1 MTATT
6 VSAARQSTPGWLKNL
21 RLLVSGQEGALTLS
35 LALLVIVVGT
45 ANPRF
50 LAQQNISDILLN
62 SSYIAVA
69 AIGMSAVIIS
79 GNIDISVGAM
89 IGVLATIS
97 GQLSIVPGMP
107 VWISW
112 LVPLIV
118 GPMIGAVTGFLVA
131 YLRIPAIVVSLGMM
145 SILKGGL
152 ILATGGVWI
161 YNMPP
166 EYKLAQQSF
175 LGLPVPVYFML
186 ALTILAAL
194 WMRYSPSGRAIYAV
208 GGNKEA
214 ALLSGISPRVVLMR
228 VFMFNGLMVGI
239 SSVLFATQF
248 SSIQSTVPSG
258 LELTIITSA
267 VVGGVSILGGTG
279 TVIGATLATILLR
292 AIGNGM
298 IFINVS
304 AYWLQAVQG
313 TLILVTVLIDLLR
326 RRRQAAQ
333 IRG

>member
-1 MTATT
+1 MTAAT
-6 VSAARQSTPGWLKNL
+6 VTAVPRQQDNWLWNAR
-21 RLLVSGQEGALTLS
+21 RLVSGQEGALALS
-35 LALLVIVVGT
+35 LILLIVIVGG

-50 LAQQNISDILLN
+50 LAGQNVSDILLN

-69 AIGMSAVIIS
+69 AIGMTAVIIS

-89 IGVLATIS
+89 IGVLATIG
-97 GQLSIVPGMP
+97 GQLSITPGVP
-107 VWISW
+107 VWVAW
-112 LVPLIV
+112 LVPLLV
-118 GPMIGAVTGFLVA
+118 GPLIGSVTGFLVA
-131 YLRIPAIVVSLGMM
+131 YMQIPAIVVSLGMM

-161 YNMPP
+161 YGMPT
-166 EYKLAQQSF
+166 EYKLAQQD
-175 LGLPVPVYFML
+175 LMGIPVPVYFMII
-186 ALTILAAL
+186 LTILAAI
-194 WMRYSPSGRAIYAV
+194 WMRYSPGGRAIYAV

-214 ALLSGISPRVVLMR
+214 ALLSGISPRATIMK
-228 VFMFNGLMVGI
+228 VFIFNGLMVGI

-248 SSIQSTVPSG
+248 SSIQSTVPAG

-279 TVIGATLATILLR
+279 TVIGAMLATILLK
-292 AIGNGM
+292 AISSGM
-298 IFINVS
+298 VFISVS
-304 AYWLQAVQG
+304 AYWIQAVQG
-313 TLILVTVLIDLLR
+313 ALILVTVLIDLLR

>member
-6 VSAARQSTPGWLKNL
+6 VRAVSQQQDNWLRNVR
-21 RLLVSGQEGALTLS
+21 RLIGGQEGALVLS
-35 LALLVIVVGT
+35 LILLIVVVGMS
-45 ANPRF
+45 NPRF
-50 LAQQNISDILLN
+50 LAEQNVSDILLN

-69 AIGMSAVIIS
+69 AIGMSAVIVT

-97 GQLSIVPGMP
+97 GQLSIAPGVP
-107 VWISW
+107 VWIAW
-112 LVPLIV
+112 LAPLIV

-131 YLRIPAIVVSLGMM
+131 YLQIPSIVVTLGMM

-161 YNMPP
+161 YGMP
-166 EYKLAQQSF
+166 ESYKLAQHDL
-175 LGLPVPVYFML
+175 LGIPLPVYFMII
-186 ALTILAAL
+186 LTILAAI
-194 WMRYSPSGRAIYAV
+194 WMRYSPGGRAIYAV

-214 ALLSGISPRVVLMR
+214 AMLSGISPRATIMK
-228 VFMFNGLMVGI
+228 VFVFNGFMVGI
-239 SSVLFATQF
+239 SSVLFATQYT
-248 SSIQSTVPSG
+248 SIQSTVPAG

-267 VVGGVSILGGTG
+267 VVGGVSTLGGSG

-292 AIGNGM
+292 AINSGM
-298 IFINVS
+298 IFLNIS
-304 AYWLQAVQG
+304 AYWIQAVQG

>member
-6 VSAARQSTPGWLKNL
+6 VTAVPRQQDNWLRNAR
-21 RLLVSGQEGALTLS
+21 RLVSGQEGALVLS
-35 LALLVIVVGT
+35 LILLIVIVGG

-50 LAQQNISDILLN
+50 LAGQNVSDILLN

-69 AIGMSAVIIS
+69 AIGMSAVIIT
-79 GNIDISVGAM
+79 GNIDISVGSM

-97 GQLSIVPGMP
+97 GQLSITPGMP
-107 VWISW
+107 VWVAW
-112 LVPLIV
+112 LAPLIV
-118 GPMIGAVTGFLVA
+118 GPMIGSVTGFLVA
-131 YLRIPAIVVSLGMM
+131 YLQIPAIVVSLGMM

-161 YNMPP
+161 YGMPA
-166 EYKLAQQSF
+166 EFKLAQQDF
-175 LGLPVPVYFML
+175 LGLPVPVYFMVI
-186 ALTILAAL
+186 LTILAAL
-194 WMRYSPSGRAIYAV
+194 WMRYSPGGRAIYAV

-214 ALLSGISPRVVLMR
+214 ALLSGISPRTTLMK
-228 VFMFNGLMVGI
+228 VFIFNGFMVGV

-248 SSIQSTVPSG
+248 SSIQSTVPAG

-292 AIGNGM
+292 AIANGM
-298 IFINVS
+298 VFINVS
-304 AYWLQAVQG
+304 AYWIQAVQG
-313 TLILVTVLIDLLR
+313 ALILVTVLIDLLR